1 MLNQIFHLS
10 IAAALITALSLSVA
24 SPVLA
29 DDDDD
34 DGDDA
39 ECPCWSEDEARRA
52 IDAALEASPEDW
64 FCLSGIDVL
73 NDVFVF
79 ADFIVPGQVEF
90 DVVAVFLDGEVV
102 FADCFVEV
110 MGGDLG
116 IEPAEIEDL
125 TVPEVAECE
134 RILREIC
141 DDKLPAAFAQPADD
155 GEEDGDDDDD

>member
-52 IDAALEASPEDW
+52 IDAALEASPED
-64 FCLSGIDVL
+64 
-73 NDVFVF
+73 
-79 ADFIVPGQVEF
+79 
-90 DVVAVFLDGEVV
+90 
-102 FADCFVEV
+102 
-110 MGGDLG
+110 
-116 IEPAEIEDL
+116 
-125 TVPEVAECE
+125 
-134 RILREIC
+134 
-141 DDKLPAAFAQPADD
+141 
-155 GEEDGDDDDD
+155 